1 MAKFNKSAAR
11 AAVFSPVRTE
21 SVASGVTF
29 EGGPGFARDAK
40 SELFLLSVT
49 NMVGGQTF
57 YESADGRDSR
67 FAELV
72 HEVAVADPDW
82 TARFLAWLRSGAH
95 MRSASLVGGLEAARA
110 LINAGIPGGRQ
121 IVASV
126 LQRADE
132 PGEALA
138 YWTGVY
144 GRKVPK
150 AVKRGIADA
159 ALRLY
164 NERAVLKWDTASKG
178 FRFGD
183 VLNLVHPETKTEWQ
197 SRLFEYV
204 LDRRYGRETSGRNVV
219 EPSLLPVINA
229 NARLRADAAETP
241 ELLLDTEILRKAGF
255 TWEDALSLAGTRVE
269 KARLWEAMI
278 PSMGYMA
285 LLRNLRGFDES
296 GVSDTVAATVAAKLA
311 DPDAVAKSRQLP
323 MRFLS
328 AYRAAP
334 SLRWSYP
341 LERALDA
348 SLGTIP
354 ELPGRTLILVDTSSS
369 MNAGFSRD
377 GTLMRWDAAALFGLA
392 LGRRCKDADVI
403 SFSSNQRYYGDA
415 PGAKTKP
422 FDLTR
427 GGSLLADL
435 GKWKD
440 GGWFLGGG
448 TDTAGAVRK
457 HYAGHDRVV
466 ILTDEQAVHHGGP
479 EVTAAVPKD
488 RMVYTWNL
496 AGYER
501 GHAPSGSGTRHTFG
515 GLSDAAF
522 AMIGLL
528 ETGRDADWPF

>member
-1 MAKFNKSAAR
+1 MAKFNKAATR
-11 AAVFSPVRTE
+11 AAVTSPVQTE
-21 SVASGVTF
+21 RVASGATF
-29 EGGPGFARDAK
+29 EGGPGFGRDAK
-40 SELFLLSVT
+40 SELFLLAVA
-49 NMVGGQTF
+49 NMVGEQTF

-67 FAELV
+67 YLDLV
-72 HEVAVADPDW
+72 HEVAVADADW
-82 TARFLAWLRSGAH
+82 TARFLAWLRTGAH
-95 MRSASLVGGLEAARA
+95 LRSASLVGGLEAARA
-110 LINAGIPGGRQ
+110 LIAAGIPGGRQ
-121 IVASV
+121 IVASA

-138 YWTGVY
+138 YWTGAY
-144 GRKVPK
+144 GRKIPK

-197 SRLFEYV
+197 SRLFAYI
-204 LDRRYGRETSGRNVV
+204 LDRRYGTEDAGRHVV
-219 EPSLLPVINA
+219 EPSLLPMISA
-229 NARLRADAAETP
+229 NARLRARAAESP
-241 ELLLDTEILRKAGF
+241 ELLLDPVVLKEAGF
-255 TWEDALSLAGTRVE
+255 TWEDALSLAGSRID
-269 KARLWEAMI
+269 KARLWEALI

-285 LLRNLRGFDES
+285 SIRNLRNMDEA
-296 GVSDTVAATVAAKLA
+296 GVSDAAAATLAARIA
-311 DPDAVAKSRQLP
+311 DPDEVRRSRQLP

-348 SLGTIP
+348 SLGSIP
-354 ELPGRTLILVDTSSS
+354 ELPGRTLILVDTSTS
-369 MNAGFSRD
+369 MKAGFSRD

-392 LGRRCKDADVI
+392 LARRCAAADLV
-403 SFSSNQRYYGDA
+403 SFSSAQYYYNDP
-415 PGAKTKP
+415 PGTKTKQ
-422 FDLTR
+422 FELTR

-448 TDTAGAVRK
+448 TDTAGAVAK

-466 ILTDEQAVHHGGP
+466 ILTDEQAKDHGRLD
-479 EVTAAVPKD
+479 VTAAVPKD
-488 RMVYTWNL
+488 RKVYTWNL
-496 AGYER
+496 AGYAK
-501 GHAPSGSGTRHTFG
+501 GHAPSGTGTRHTFG
-515 GLSDAAF
+515 GLNDAAF
-522 AMIGLL
+522 AMITLL
-528 ETGRDADWPF
+528 ERGRDADWPF